1 MEWNELP
8 SLYGINQTPR
18 APQGRKTHGV
28 FVGKKKEKNCS
39 ASFGGEKYNNN
50 KKKEKKKKKPIEKE
64 LNRVLSLS
72 LSVVIPLS
80 SCVPIHTHTQTAS
93 LGERERE
100 RERPR
105 FPSIVAETIAKGE
118 SEVRTA
124 CTELEKRLRVKE
136 STSIH

>member
-50 KKKEKKKKKPIEKE
+50 KKEKKKKPIEKE

-72 LSVVIPLS
+72 LCCYPPFLLR
-80 SCVPIHTHTQTAS
+80 PHIHTHSVAR
-93 LGERERE
+93 RERE
-100 RERPR
+100 
-105 FPSIVAETIAKGE
+105 AEISVHCRRNH
-118 SEVRTA
+118 SEGG
-124 CTELEKRLRVKE
+124 KRSKDGLY
-136 STSIH
+136 

>member
-50 KKKEKKKKKPIEKE
+50 KKEKKKKPIEKE

-72 LSVVIPLS
+72 LLLS
-80 SCVPIHTHTQTAS
+80 PFLAASPYTYTQRRS
-93 LGERERE
+93 ERERG
-100 RERPR
+100 RDFRPLS
-105 FPSIVAETIAKGE
+105 PKP
-118 SEVRTA
+118 
-124 CTELEKRLRVKE
+124 
-136 STSIH
+136 